1 VARSSRG
8 AVAVEAAIVLPFL
21 LFLVCGLIDFGRMLN
36 TQVQLDAAAREGA
49 RAASI
54 GADPNVRVQLVLAR
68 PGATTIA
75 NVAGAGAIVCGSNVA
90 AGCVCPTGTDT
101 TADAAVTVN
110 YTFRFVTPLGAL
122 ASMMHLANP
131 DPDHGNGRAMTARAV
146 MSCVR

>member
-1 VARSSRG
+1 M
-8 AVAVEAAIVLPFL
+8 LPFL

-36 TQVQLDAAAREGA
+36 TEVQLDAAAREGA

-54 GADPNVRVQLVLAR
+54 GADPNVRVQLVLDR
-68 PGATTIA
+68 PGATTTA
-75 NVAGAGAIVCGSNVA
+75 NIAGAGTTTCDSTAP

-101 TADAAVTVN
+101 TADATVTVT

-122 ASMMHLANP
+122 ASMLHLANP
-131 DPDHGNGRAMTARAV
+131 DPDHGNGREMTGRAV